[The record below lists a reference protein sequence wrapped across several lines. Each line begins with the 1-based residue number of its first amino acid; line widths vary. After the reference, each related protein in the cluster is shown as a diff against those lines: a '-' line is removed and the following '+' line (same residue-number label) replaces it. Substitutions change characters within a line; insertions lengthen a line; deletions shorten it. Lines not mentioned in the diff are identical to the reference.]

1 MLKDE
6 IESKIGLVAEVKPIL
21 YNLFLVGFQKLP
33 DFFNQ
38 HLQKSK
44 VLPTQHL
51 FLAHF
56 LEFCNGIHTTYFSF
70 RLKFADRNSNPFVCT
85 K

>member
-1 MLKDE
+1 MLKEE

-21 YNLFLVGFQKLP
+21 YNLFLVGFQNLP

-44 VLPTQHL
+44 VLPPKRL

-56 LEFCNGIHTTYFSF
+56 REFCNGIHTPLFFFWLKLADWNGNSF
-70 RLKFADRNSNPFVCT
+70 VRSK
-85 K
+85 